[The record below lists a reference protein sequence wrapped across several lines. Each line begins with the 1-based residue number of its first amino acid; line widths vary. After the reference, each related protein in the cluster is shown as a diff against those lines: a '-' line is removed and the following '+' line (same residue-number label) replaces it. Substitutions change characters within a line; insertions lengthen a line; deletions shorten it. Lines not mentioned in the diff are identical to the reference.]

1 MSQQY
6 GYPGVN
12 MGSGPAVY
20 AQQPSSAQVFTS
32 GVPGAPP
39 TIAINTDGQMMN
51 QFASPMGGLRPQRS
65 NITLKRSKQ
74 SFGSEQPST
83 DSSMRVT
90 VTKGQ

>member
-1 MSQQY
+1 
-6 GYPGVN
+6 

-20 AQQPSSAQVFTS
+20 TQPPMPSSAQVFTS

-39 TIAINTDGQMMN
+39 TIAINTDGLG
-51 QFASPMGGLRPQRS
+51 QFAPMSGGIRPQRS
-65 NITLKRSKQ
+65 THTLKRSKQ
-74 SFGSEQPST
+74 PFGSEQPSS